1 MITDQLADFLTRIRN
16 AGTARKIRV
25 DVTKTKM
32 NQSVANIL
40 ASEGYVKSVKE
51 VDVEGR
57 TYLRVFLKY
66 ENGDIRKPLIK
77 SLRRVSKPGLRRYV
91 NMATFPKVMS
101 GFGVAII
108 STSKGIMTDKDARKS
123 RMGGEH
129 LCSVW

>member
-16 AGTARKIRV
+16 AGAARKIRV
-25 DVTKTKM
+25 DVIKTKM
-32 NQSVANIL
+32 NQAVANIL
-40 ASEGYVKSVKE
+40 AAEGYVKSVKE

-57 TYLRVFLKY
+57 SYLRVFLKY

-108 STSKGIMTDKDARKS
+108 STSKGIMTDKDARKN

>member
-16 AGTARKIRV
+16 AGAARKIRV
-25 DVTKTKM
+25 DVIKTKM
-32 NQSVANIL
+32 NQAVANIL
-40 ASEGYVKSVKE
+40 AAEGYVKSVKE

-57 TYLRVFLKY
+57 SYLRVFLKY

-101 GFGVAII
+101 GFGLAII

-123 RMGGEH
+123 RVGGEH

>member
-16 AGTARKIRV
+16 AGAARKIRV
-25 DVTKTKM
+25 DVIKTKM
-32 NQSVANIL
+32 NPAVANIL
-40 ASEGYVKSVKE
+40 AAEGYVKSVKE

-57 TYLRVFLKY
+57 SYLRVFLKY

-101 GFGVAII
+101 GFGLAII

-123 RMGGEH
+123 RVGGEH

>member
-16 AGTARKIRV
+16 AGAARKIRV

-32 NQSVANIL
+32 NQAVASIL
-40 ASEGYVKSVKE
+40 AAEGYVRSVKE

-57 TYLRVFLKY
+57 SYLRVFLTY

-108 STSKGIMTDKDARKS
+108 STSKGIMTDKDARKN
-123 RMGGEH
+123 RVGGEH

>member
-40 ASEGYVKSVKE
+40 AAEGYVKSVKE

-57 TYLRVFLKY
+57 T
-66 ENGDIRKPLIK
+66 
-77 SLRRVSKPGLRRYV
+77 
-91 NMATFPKVMS
+91 
-101 GFGVAII
+101 
-108 STSKGIMTDKDARKS
+108 
-123 RMGGEH
+123 
-129 LCSVW
+129 

>member
-16 AGTARKIRV
+16 AGAARKIRV
-25 DVTKTKM
+25 DVIKTKM
-32 NQSVANIL
+32 NQAVANIL
-40 ASEGYVKSVKE
+40 AAEGYVKSVKE

-57 TYLRVFLKY
+57 SYLRVFLKY

-123 RMGGEH
+123 RVGGEH